1 MSKDKSS
8 SLSIWDDV
16 SEKLESLREALN
28 TSVEEINSSDTLSEE
43 SDLLPNNYDNNTV
56 SFGTFDIESLREILN
71 TPIDETSSPHEPT
84 EEPPLPSQDD
94 DPNTVELSRSNN
106 GNVELDQ
113 AEQLDIHE
121 IRDEVIEETDPI
133 DSKDVN
139 YYPKTNNQVPITNW
153 NDELDYTQK
162 NQDEDVND
170 IAVDNKESEDLVDPT
185 IIDQQPDET
194 QQAEDKNEGQDIEI
208 RINTKQSVKNEKI
221 DNYWKQSE
229 TTNPYIKQVDESRE
243 VLNKSLEKAR
253 ELVNR
258 QSAETPKQEKKRF
271 QLNFIRGEKNENQKS
286 NTTKDKHS
294 KKSVELKPMVYEI
307 LELKQ
312 DYQAS
317 EPDLSIQ
324 ELTPK
329 QDNKGKQEKRQK
341 EKTKQSNNRA
351 TNSQEIEIAN
361 FRNRLEKSKSLGIPV
376 FVKKPANLE
385 QIRQLKSV
393 LVTQYNA
400 KILVDTGSSQGRLL
414 VISGPDPDTL
424 LNGLSQ
430 LTIVKNT
437 TIENETINLVLQT
450 SDNS

>member
-28 TSVEEINSSDTLSEE
+28 NSVEESDSSDTLSEE
-43 SDLLPNNYDNNTV
+43 SDFFPNSDDNNAV
-56 SFGTFDIESLREILN
+56 SFRTFDIESLREILN
-71 TPIDETSSPHEPT
+71 TPIDEASSSHEHT
-84 EEPPLPSQDD
+84 EEPPLLSQNYDH
-94 DPNTVELSRSNN
+94 NTEELSTFNN
-106 GNVELDQ
+106 EKVELDQ
-113 AEQLDIHE
+113 VEQIDIPE
-121 IRDEVIEETDPI
+121 IPTESIEETDPV
-133 DSKDVN
+133 DNEDAN
-139 YYPKTNNQVPITNW
+139 YHPISNDQIQITNW
-153 NDELDYTQK
+153 YDELDNKQ
-162 NQDEDVND
+162 EDKDTEVIDNTD
-170 IAVDNKESEDLVDPT
+170 DNKDSEDIVDP
-185 IIDQQPDET
+185 IMLDQQLDKT
-194 QQAEDKNEGQDIEI
+194 QQTEDKQEDQDIEI

-221 DNYWKQSE
+221 DNYWKQGE

-258 QSAETPKQEKKRF
+258 QSVETPKQEKKRF

-286 NTTKDKHS
+286 NTPKDKHS

-307 LELKQ
+307 LELMQ
-312 DYQAS
+312 DYQPS
-317 EPDLSIQ
+317 EPNLTNQ
-324 ELTPK
+324 EVITK
-329 QDNKGKQEKRQK
+329 QDIKAKQEKQPK
-341 EKTKQSNNRA
+341 EKTRQLDNRA

-376 FVKKPANLE
+376 FVKKPVNLE

-393 LVTQYNA
+393 LATQYNA

-430 LTIVKNT
+430 LTMVKNT